1 MFTVYV
7 CNSLARQ
14 RKPGTL
20 PGLYRADKYEFPCF
34 ATGIVFFILNVAI
47 AGYYQSVEQE
57 SKRYCS
63 GISRLKVLHNNRTS
77 WTSFSSYSYPRWN
90 CTCASGF
97 MQDTSIFP
105 IFPLPEKVSLGKM
118 YPSYRIPSSTYSK
131 LCRSII
137 LPLSSFQTVW
147 LSVVFFLKNL
157 ELFSLFFRLH
167 FSTYLFFCCLCDKF
181 WSWKLF
187 CGLFPDCL

>member
-1 MFTVYV
+1 MQKTFYFCARRDGRVVDCGGLENRWTARFRGFE
-7 CNSLARQ
+7 SLSLRWKKTYKKLSLNLVGFFCAQKVAPKMHRP
-14 RKPGTL
+14 RFYALLRAFFKLIYLNTL
-20 PGLYRADKYEFPCF
+20 DLWIFRLVKLEFLCF

-47 AGYYQSVEQE
+47 AGYYQSVDQE

-118 YPSYRIPSSTYSK
+118 YR
-131 LCRSII
+131 
-137 LPLSSFQTVW
+137 TVAW
-147 LSVVFFLKNL
+147 
-157 ELFSLFFRLH
+157 
-167 FSTYLFFCCLCDKF
+167 
-181 WSWKLF
+181 
-187 CGLFPDCL
+187 